1 MAASLGL
8 KVAALPPKP
17 APRPAAAPPPARAP
31 APSSAKAP
39 DLMGGLESPPRKV
52 QHSRVLAGLRS
63 AFACDDIMAEVH
75 DTQLHVTPWG
85 TWTIVTRVDLSSD
98 AALP

>member
-1 MAASLGL
+1 VAASLGL

-52 QHSRVLAGLRS
+52 QDRWMSLESYVAL
-63 AFACDDIMAEVH
+63 ACDAIIAEVLG
-75 DTQLHVTPWG
+75 TLLRVTPW
-85 TWTIVTRVDLSSD
+85 VTQSIELRK
-98 AALP
+98 